1 MLLYD
6 PDILHTYCIYIIC
19 CPTRRHVIFGY
30 GGGCGSRHACTDVHA
45 STVDHS
51 ASFFSTKDLC
61 PNFITKATKLQSSG
75 VYIHSSVAPAPTPTK
90 TKIPSGGA
98 STQGYASTQ
107 SSNDKTKR
115 HKIAPPAE
123 HNPKAAQTQ
132 QNTKPTN
139 SL

>member
-1 MLLYD
+1 MQLAFQESL
-6 PDILHTYCIYIIC
+6 PQHFFQVPII
-19 CPTRRHVIFGY
+19 I
-30 GGGCGSRHACTDVHA
+30 A
-45 STVDHS
+45 SLVSLPKAKAIPVT
-51 ASFFSTKDLC
+51 FFSTKDLC

-115 HKIAPPAE
+115 HKTAPPAE

-132 QNTKPTN
+132 QNTQPTN